1 MIDINLLRK
10 QLPEVVARLKT
21 RNFEF
26 PEKEFLALENERK
39 EIQSKTEELQ
49 AVRNSLSRQI
59 GQAKKS
65 GESAEDLMKEAAALP
80 EKLADLEKQLG
91 EIRNKLNNLLQRVPN
106 LPNPECPIGRDD
118 RANVEQWRWGTPRQ
132 FDFPVKDHVDV
143 AAPLGMDFDTAAK
156 LSGSRFCSSAP
167 RPRAVHA
174 RSSHPE
180 AWLHRMLYAVHRQ
193 CVDHVWNRSAAEVC

>member
-80 EKLADLEKQLG
+80 
-91 EIRNKLNNLLQRVPN
+91 
-106 LPNPECPIGRDD
+106 D
-118 RANVEQWRWGTPRQ
+118 RPARSYNR
-132 FDFPVKDHVDV
+132 
-143 AAPLGMDFDTAAK
+143 AAPPP
-156 LSGSRFCSSAP
+156 SSDA
-167 RPRAVHA
+167 
-174 RSSHPE
+174 
-180 AWLHRMLYAVHRQ
+180 
-193 CVDHVWNRSAAEVC
+193 